1 MRRLAVVLLCV
12 LFAPAAVHAENKG
25 DPATGRVIAE
35 RWCSACHLV
44 SPRQTSASADVLT
57 FMAIAA
63 KTGSDLKSLEA
74 FLADP
79 HPLMADPGL
88 TRREIGD
95 LVAYIASLR

>member
-12 LFAPAAVHAENKG
+12 LFAPAAVHAQMKG

-74 FLADP
+74 FLAD
-79 HPLMADPGL
+79 A
-88 TRREIGD
+88 
-95 LVAYIASLR
+95 AKAKS